1 MDALAPFM
9 MMGLNNFEAYHVCVI
24 AVGLVGDIARNIET
38 KIQPYCDEIMTA
50 LINSLQ
56 NTTLHRS
63 VKPPVLSCFGDI
75 AMAIGIKYEPYIQ
88 ISLMMLLQAS
98 QTRAPEHDEEL
109 IEYVNQLREGILEAY
124 TGIIQGLKDGKRV
137 ELLLPYNE
145 AIMDFLEMLSNDENR
160 DYEVMSKAAGL
171 IGDIASSLGPSV
183 RQYLEKPFIEIPLKE
198 AYSSGDES
206 VMETCNW
213 AKSEVQT
220 LLRAVPAI

>member
-1 MDALAPFM
+1 
-9 MMGLNNFEAYHVCVI
+9 
-24 AVGLVGDIARNIET
+24 
-38 KIQPYCDEIMTA
+38 
-50 LINSLQ
+50 
-56 NTTLHRS
+56 
-63 VKPPVLSCFGDI
+63 
-75 AMAIGIKYEPYIQ
+75 MAIGIKYEPYIQ

-98 QTRAPEHDEEL
+98 QTRAPEDDE
-109 IEYVNQLREGILEAY
+109 
-124 TGIIQGLKDGKRV
+124 

-183 RQYLEKPFIEIPLKE
+183 RQYLEKPFIEKLLKE

-220 LLRAVPAI
+220 LLRAVP